1 MMESVINHQKGGCDL
16 FNLFSLVWLTIA
28 GAVPVPQSILNATSN
43 PVAKFFDFN
52 QPGSSAEIIKFYD
65 AWSGTLHTRP
75 LFWVKVIGGVC
86 SFLAQT
92 LYAIAHSV
100 EQVFNAMFGLFDIL
114 KISEITGNGRFAKL
128 HMVLLLIACALLL
141 VSLALVFIT
150 MIMGNRNGLHEV
162 AQSIFTGL
170 IVIVMLPA
178 AVGWLGSFGQA
189 ATKDLNSVDATKSG
203 KISSTALE
211 PFRANTIDLL
221 KLAND
226 NFNTDPNKIGGSA
239 GMAKYNDLTDANL
252 NSTPFTDIVAGDNIK
267 ALKDAKNGN
276 VFKYQVQP
284 GIATAGKAAPENLMD
299 LSFPSKQFGI
309 TMVMDSV
316 YPRYIVNWWLIL
328 IEEIVLA
335 VVFVLLAIKL
345 AKSIFEIVTLTMI
358 APMVAFGRLSG
369 SKTIKTLITTMIG
382 AVMGIVTEVVTVKLF
397 LIVVNYLPQSSVLSG
412 LGSGWGKG
420 IANVVVYVGAF
431 FAMFTGIN
439 WIERWLGTPTG
450 SNAEGRNVLA
460 AFSGGTAV
468 GHGIGKLAGGTSAAG
483 SAVTGGIKRLLGGTG
498 DQDSSSEKPGSGVL
512 NHHNDDGGSPQNAAD
527 NDQADTDQ
535 ATTNSASTESGQ
547 ESTPYS
553 PNVGSGDGQNEPNS
567 RDTDNGN
574 GYASDPYKIPN
585 DENGQDSLTTGNDV
599 PNDGQGSESKD
610 GTPTMPVEELGDE
623 DAPGGLQLD
632 DDKPGLNLN
641 PDGSPIDDNT
651 NPAANDYESNQ
662 PGQPEIDPDQA
673 NPQRS
678 GGLDGYGNPETP
690 GNVNFDG
697 RETQTPN
704 PTGNGNA
711 GNDALTDSEETG
723 ITTAPNTNESGGIG
737 AGADSKSLADSGA
750 PTNHS
755 ESMRTDQIPVSV
767 NTSAPNPDVDNQ
779 VPKRTGGTRTTQ
791 TTVTRASSVTSKS
804 RQTAP
809 SAFNGHE
816 LSTDIGNSGDS
827 GDSFPSAHE
836 RLRDL
841 GDLKK

>member
-1 MMESVINHQKGGCDL
+1 MMESVISHQKGGCDL

-75 LFWVKVIGGVC
+75 LFWVKVIGGLC

-221 KLAND
+221 QLAND

-252 NSTPFTDIVAGDNIK
+252 NSTSFTDIVAGDNIK

-276 VFKYQVQP
+276 VFKYQVQR
-284 GIATAGKAAPENLMD
+284 GIATAGKSAPENLID

-420 IANVVVYVGAF
+420 IATVVVYVGAF

-460 AFSGGTAV
+460 AFSGGAAV

-498 DQDSSSEKPGSGVL
+498 DQDSSSEEPGSGVL
-512 NHHNDDGGSPQNAAD
+512 NHKNDDGSPHNAAD

-535 ATTNSASTESGQ
+535 AMTNSASMESGQ
-547 ESTPYS
+547 DGQESNPDS

-567 RDTDNGN
+567 GDTDNGTGYVN
-574 GYASDPYKIPN
+574 GSLKMPN
-585 DENGQDSLTTGNDV
+585 DENGQASLTTGNDV

-610 GTPTMPVEELGDE
+610 GTPTMPVEDLGDE

-662 PGQPEIDPDQA
+662 PRQSEIDPDQA
-673 NPQRS
+673 SPQRS

-697 RETQTPN
+697 REMQAPN

-711 GNDALTDSEETG
+711 GNDALTDSEENG
-723 ITTAPNTNESGGIG
+723 ITTEPNTTESGGI
-737 AGADSKSLADSGA
+737 GADSKSLANSGA
-750 PTNHS
+750 PTSHS
-755 ESMRTDQIPVSV
+755 ESMRTDQIPVSAGTSEPNTGV
-767 NTSAPNPDVDNQ
+767 NNQ
-779 VPKRTGGTRTTQ
+779 VPKRTGGTQTTQ
-791 TTVTRASSVTSKS
+791 TTVTWASSVTSKS

-816 LSTDIGNSGDS
+816 LSTDIGNSGGS
-827 GDSFPSAHE
+827 GDSFPSAHQ

>member
-75 LFWVKVIGGVC
+75 LFWVKVIGGLC

-128 HMVLLLIACALLL
+128 HLVLLLIACALLL

-221 KLAND
+221 QLAND

-252 NSTPFTDIVAGDNIK
+252 NATPFMDIVAGDNIK

-276 VFKYQVQP
+276 VFKYRVQP
-284 GIATAGKAAPENLMD
+284 GIATAGKSAPENLVD

-345 AKSIFEIVTLTMI
+345 AKSIFEIITLTMI

-369 SKTIKTLITTMIG
+369 SKTIKTLITTMVG

-420 IANVVVYVGAF
+420 IATVVVYVGAF

-460 AFSGGTAV
+460 AFSGGAAV
-468 GHGIGKLAGGTSAAG
+468 GHGIGKLAEGASTAG

-498 DQDSSSEKPGSGVL
+498 DSNASGDGQGSGVL
-512 NHHNDDGGSPQNAAD
+512 NHENDGKSPQNAAD
-527 NDQADTDQ
+527 NDQASTDQ
-535 ATTNSASTESGQ
+535 DAPNSEQGDSKQGG
-547 ESTPYS
+547 S
-553 PNVGSGDGQNEPNS
+553 PNG
-567 RDTDNGN
+567 DNGDNQSGTNN
-574 GYASDPYKIPN
+574 GYADNGASYSNGSDTMPN
-585 DENGQDSLTTGNDV
+585 NNENEQSSSMTGDGSLADGSDSVAT
-599 PNDGQGSESKD
+599 SKD
-610 GTPTMPVEELGDE
+610 GTPSVPVEELGDE
-623 DAPGGLQLD
+623 DVSGGLHLNND
-632 DDKPGLNLN
+632 TPNPFDPNGL
-641 PDGSPIDDNT
+641 PIDDGT
-651 NPAANDYESNQ
+651 NPATSEYNPN
-662 PGQPEIDPDQA
+662 QPEIDTGQTSPLAGQ
-673 NPQRS
+673 S
-678 GGLDGYGNPETP
+678 GSGQQNFGFDEFGNSEASGT
-690 GNVNFDG
+690 GNVKPSDG
-697 RETQTPN
+697 ATATQQVTPT
-704 PTGNGNA
+704 PTDSGNA
-711 GNDALTDSEETG
+711 GNDSVTDGEETG
-723 ITTAPNTNESGGIG
+723 ITTAPSTTESEGLE
-737 AGADSKSLADSGA
+737 ADSRGLTGSGLSTTTTDNVGTND
-750 PTNHS
+750 PTK
-755 ESMRTDQIPVSV
+755 PVE
-767 NTSAPNPDVDNQ
+767 NQ
-779 VPKRTGGTRTTQ
+779 AQARTTGKTQ
-791 TTVTRASSVTSKS
+791 KSFRQSKPTPES
-804 RQTAP
+804 LTAP
-809 SAFNGHE
+809 RLSNVHE
-816 LSTDIGNSGDS
+816 SQEGIDDK
-827 GDSFPSAHE
+827 FPSAHQ

>member
-65 AWSGTLHTRP
+65 SWSGTLHTRP
-75 LFWVKVIGGVC
+75 LFWVKVIGGLC

-114 KISEITGNGRFAKL
+114 KINEITGNGRFAKL

-221 KLAND
+221 QLAND

-284 GIATAGKAAPENLMD
+284 GIATAGKSAPENLID

-420 IANVVVYVGAF
+420 IATVVVYVGAF

-450 SNAEGRNVLA
+450 SNAEGRNILA
-460 AFSGGTAV
+460 AFSGGAAV
-468 GHGIGKLAGGTSAAG
+468 GHGIEKMAGGASAAG

-498 DQDSSSEKPGSGVL
+498 DRDASSEELGSGVL
-512 NHHNDDGGSPQNAAD
+512 NHKNDDGSPQNAAD
-527 NDQADTDQ
+527 NDQVDTDHDQ
-535 ATTNSASTESGQ
+535 ETSNSATTDSGQ
-547 ESTPYS
+547 GSAPDS
-553 PNVGSGDGQNEPNS
+553 PSSGSGDGQNDTNS
-567 RDTDNGN
+567 GDIDNGTGYVN
-574 GYASDPYKIPN
+574 GPYKILN
-585 DENGQDSLTTGNDV
+585 DGNGQASSTTVNDA

-610 GTPTMPVEELGDE
+610 GTPTVPVEKLGDE
-623 DAPGGLQLD
+623 DVAGGLELD
-632 DDKPGLNLN
+632 DDTPGQSLN
-641 PDGSPIDDNT
+641 PDGSPIDDITNPAA

-662 PGQPEIDPDQA
+662 PGINPSKA
-673 NPQRS
+673 SPQRA
-678 GGLDGYGNPETP
+678 GGLDGYRNPETP
-690 GNVNFDG
+690 GNVNFDS
-697 RETQTPN
+697 RATQTPN
-704 PTGNGNA
+704 LTGNGNA
-711 GNDALTDSEETG
+711 GNDALTDSAETG
-723 ITTAPNTNESGGIG
+723 ITTAPDTTESGGI
-737 AGADSKSLADSGA
+737 GADSKSLADSDA
-750 PTNHS
+750 LTNHS
-755 ESMRTDQIPVSV
+755 GSMRTDQIPVSAG
-767 NTSAPNPDVDNQ
+767 TSLPNSDVDNQ
-779 VPKRTGGTRTTQ
+779 VPKQTGGVK
-791 TTVTRASSVTSKS
+791 TTVTRTSSVTSKS
-804 RQTAP
+804 RQTASISSAP
-809 SAFNGHE
+809 SVHE
-816 LSTDIGNSGDS
+816 SSTDTGDE
-827 GDSFPSAHE
+827 FPNAHQ

>member
-1 MMESVINHQKGGCDL
+1 M

-75 LFWVKVIGGVC
+75 LFWVKVIGGLC

-100 EQVFNAMFGLFDIL
+100 EQVFNSMFGLFDIL

-358 APMVAFGRLSG
+358 APVVAFGRLSG

-420 IANVVVYVGAF
+420 IATVVVYVGAF

-439 WIERWLGTPTG
+439 WIEQWLGTPTG

-460 AFSGGTAV
+460 AFSGGAAV
-468 GHGIGKLAGGTSAAG
+468 GHGIGKLAGGASAAG

-498 DQDSSSEKPGSGVL
+498 DQDSSSEEPGSGVL
-512 NHHNDDGGSPQNAAD
+512 NHHNDDVGSPQNAAD

-535 ATTNSASTESGQ
+535 ATTNSASTGSGQDGQ
-547 ESTPYS
+547 ESNPDS
-553 PNVGSGDGQNEPNS
+553 PNVGGGDGQNEPNS
-567 RDTDNGN
+567 WDTDNGN

-585 DENGQDSLTTGNDV
+585 DENGQASLTTGNDA

-610 GTPTMPVEELGDE
+610 ETPTMPVENLGDE

-632 DDKPGLNLN
+632 DDTPGLNLN
-641 PDGSPIDDNT
+641 PDGSPIDENT
-651 NPAANDYESNQ
+651 NPAANEYESNQ
-662 PGQPEIDPDQA
+662 PGQPEIDSDQA
-673 NPQRS
+673 RPQRS

-723 ITTAPNTNESGGIG
+723 ITTEPNTTESSGI
-737 AGADSKSLADSGA
+737 GADSKSLANSGA
-750 PTNHS
+750 PTSHS
-755 ESMRTDQIPVSV
+755 ESMRTDQIPVSAGTSEPNTGV
-767 NTSAPNPDVDNQ
+767 NNQ
-779 VPKRTGGTRTTQ
+779 VPNPTGGSQ
-791 TTVTRASSVTSKS
+791 TTMTRASSVTSKL

-809 SAFNGHE
+809 SEPNGHE
-816 LSTDIGNSGDS
+816 SSTDT
-827 GDSFPSAHE
+827 GDSFPSAHQ

>member
-1 MMESVINHQKGGCDL
+1 MMESVISHQKGGCDL

-75 LFWVKVIGGVC
+75 LFWVKVMGGLC

-100 EQVFNAMFGLFDIL
+100 EQVFNAMFGLFDIF

-128 HMVLLLIACALLL
+128 HLVLLLIACALLL

-150 MIMGNRNGLHEV
+150 MIMGNRSGLHEV

-189 ATKDLNSVDATKSG
+189 ATKDLNSIDATKSG

-221 KLAND
+221 QLAND

-239 GMAKYNDLTDANL
+239 GMAKYNALTDANL

-284 GIATAGKAAPENLMD
+284 GIATAGKAAPENLID

-369 SKTIKTLITTMIG
+369 SKTIKTLITTMVG

-420 IANVVVYVGAF
+420 IATVVVYVGAF

-460 AFSGGTAV
+460 AFSGGAAV
-468 GHGIGKLAGGTSAAG
+468 GHGISKLAGGASSAGA
-483 SAVTGGIKRLLGGTG
+483 AVTGGVKRLLGGTG
-498 DQDSSSEKPGSGVL
+498 DQDSSSEESGSGVL
-512 NHHNDDGGSPQNAAD
+512 NHKNDDGSPQNAAD

-547 ESTPYS
+547 ESTPDS
-553 PNVGSGDGQNEPNS
+553 PNISSGDGQNDPNS
-567 RDTDNGN
+567 GNTDSGT
-574 GYASDPYKIPN
+574 GYANGPYTMPH
-585 DENGQDSLTTGNDV
+585 DENGQSSATTGD
-599 PNDGQGSESKD
+599 DGQGFESKD
-610 GTPTMPVEELGDE
+610 GTPNMPVEELGDE

-632 DDKPGLNLN
+632 DDTPGLNLN

-651 NPAANDYESNQ
+651 NPAANDYEPKQ
-662 PGQPEIDPDQA
+662 PGQPGIDPGQS
-673 NPQRS
+673 NPQRA

-690 GNVNFDG
+690 GNVNFDD
-697 RETQTPN
+697 RATQTPN

-711 GNDALTDSEETG
+711 GNDALTDGEETG
-723 ITTAPNTNESGGIG
+723 ITTTPNTTESGGMG
-737 AGADSKSLADSGA
+737 NDSGRFADSGA
-750 PTNHS
+750 PTNYS
-755 ESMRTDQIPVSV
+755 GNVRTDQTLVS
-767 NTSAPNPDVDNQ
+767 SGAAAPQPDVDNQ
-779 VPKRTGGTRTTQ
+779 VPKPTSGDQ
-791 TTVTRASSVTSKS
+791 TTVTRKGFAMA

-809 SAFNGHE
+809 SAPSGSDHE
-816 LSTDIGNSGDS
+816 SSTDTGDA
-827 GDSFPSAHE
+827 FPSAHQ